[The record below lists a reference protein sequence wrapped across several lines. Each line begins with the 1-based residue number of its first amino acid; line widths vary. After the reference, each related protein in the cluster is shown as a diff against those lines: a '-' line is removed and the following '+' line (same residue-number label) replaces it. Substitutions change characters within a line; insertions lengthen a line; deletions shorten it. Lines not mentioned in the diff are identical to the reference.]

1 MEKSDLK
8 KLPYLWN
15 LLYTG
20 WSFHKPAGGSLYLS
34 RKLHKDWQFV
44 QSRWVKYPPF
54 KFLAKTVAI
63 YWFLWSGEIEKIANL
78 TGVKDLTNSTSVS
91 NPHKEMKMVS
101 KLHYLSGREGFP
113 PWKVILNG
121 KEALRKN
128 FSWEVNGMRRPQGGI
143 ELRQL
148 KGSHLNIAKG
158 TTNPM
163 LSAPDKVTTETR
175 YKQATTSYQLSPTY
189 R

>member
-1 MEKSDLK
+1 MSKSYPTCEIYCIQARVFTNQLEGVCIWVGNCTKTDNLFKVDEWNILHLNFWPKLSRFIGFSDRVKLK
-8 KLPYLWN
+8 KLRILPVWKIWQIQRLCQTHIKKWKWCQN
-15 LLYTG
+15 CTIFLEEKDFLLG
-20 WSFHKPAGGSLYLS
+20 RSFWMERRAFRRIS
-34 RKLHKDWQFV
+34 
-44 QSRWVKYPPF
+44 
-54 KFLAKTVAI
+54 
-63 YWFLWSGEIEKIANL
+63 
-78 TGVKDLTNSTSVS
+78 
-91 NPHKEMKMVS
+91 
-101 KLHYLSGREGFP
+101 
-113 PWKVILNG
+113 
-121 KEALRKN
+121 
-128 FSWEVNGMRRPQGGI
+128 SWEVNGMRRPQGGR